1 MKITLESILF
11 SQSPALFLTA
21 IVFLISYF
29 IRKRNHRVKAAL
41 DLILAIV
48 AVALGIALYYLGM
61 LNKLFTIHNFWHIS
75 VAGWVGLAIV
85 AIISVYAIGKSIKR
99 AISKKKAEKNA
110 SRVESAHRQELE
122 DVRQKAYASGMADAM
137 RIDPITDVADDAV
150 EPPVALE
157 AEEVSAENVTEEA

>member
-1 MKITLESILF
+1 MKTTLESILL
-11 SQSPALFLTA
+11 SQSPALFLAA

-29 IRKRNHRVKAAL
+29 IRKHNHRVKAAL

-61 LNKLFTIHNFWHIS
+61 LNKLFTIHNFWHIN
-75 VAGWVGLAIV
+75 VAGWVGLALV
-85 AIISVYAIGKSIKR
+85 AIISVYAIFNNCKR
-99 AISKKKAEKNA
+99 ILAKKKAEKNA
-110 SRVESAHRQELE
+110 SRAESAHRQELE

-157 AEEVSAENVTEEA
+157 ADEVSAENIAEE